1 MEKLPR
7 SLPEDINDGE
17 EWQELLNGVDASE
30 VPIDMLKYLKTH
42 MKNGTSF
49 VFPIKEWLESGA
61 DPDEIDES
69 IIRWYKVKD
78 KEIIGSDFVVN
89 LEKLKETVI
98 PKTKETLKN
107 LK

>member
-1 MEKLPR
+1 MVGTPR
-7 SLPEDINDGE
+7 SLPNDVNDGE
-17 EWQELLNGVDASE
+17 EWQEMLNGIDASE
-30 VPIDMLKYLKTH
+30 IPLEMLKYLKTH
-42 MKNGTSF
+42 MKNGSSF

-61 DPDEIDES
+61 DLDEIDAA
-69 IIRWYKVKD
+69 IIRWYEIKD

-98 PKTKETLKN
+98 PQTKLTLKD

>member
-1 MEKLPR
+1 MEKVPR
-7 SLPEDINDGE
+7 SLPNDINDGE
-17 EWQELLNGVDASE
+17 EWQQLLNGVDASE

-49 VFPIKEWLESGA
+49 VFPIKEWLEAGS
-61 DPDEIDES
+61 DPDEIDEA
-69 IIRWYKVKD
+69 IVKWYTVKD
-78 KEIIGSDFVVN
+78 KEIIGSDFVIN

-98 PKTKETLKN
+98 PQTKQTLKN